1 MAGGKAMDYF
11 FEEDNKGYVI
21 RRFDR
26 DTGRVTYRG
35 NHQKFS
41 RQKDALRPED
51 TYTFTGAKKALLNLE
66 RLRLRVLPL
75 FVPAATA
82 G

>member
-1 MAGGKAMDYF
+1 MDYF

-21 RRFDR
+21 RCVNR

-35 NHQKFS
+35 SHKKYT
-41 RQKDALRPED
+41 RHKDALRPKD

-82 G
+82 D

>member
-1 MAGGKAMDYF
+1 MDYF

-21 RRFDR
+21 RSVDR
-26 DTGRVTYRG
+26 DAGRVTYRG
-35 NHQKFS
+35 SHKKYT
-41 RQKDALRPED
+41 RHKDALRPKD